1 MQAFIDAVVP
11 KIAEARE
18 WVEARGLATDIQV
31 DGGITPSNVRTVLD
45 AGATVVVA
53 ALPAPAGL
61 GVAIEDRLRKAAA
74 AHE

>member
-1 MQAFIDAVVP
+1 MSASTESATPMTSDEEI
-11 KIAEARE
+11 IASIGAYGYG
-18 WVEARGLATDIQV
+18 WHDP
-31 DGGITPSNVRTVLD
+31 DD